1 MREGGLSLQILP
13 VWVSGTMHWDC
24 FFVLPYNSHTHA
36 LYTHMHYSRTHTCSH
51 YTTTCTDTHYTT
63 TCTDTHTLHYYM
75 HRHTYCTHTH
85 MLLTDAHTHTHT
97 DLPGCRGGCSV
108 RLVTLTH
115 LLPYRWPSSTRW
127 RSLSARFQP
136 AREGHLIL
144 FHWSLL
150 NSTFVS
156 WDSQMEVL

>member
-1 MREGGLSLQILP
+1 MRDGGAIAPNIACMSIWDYALGLLFCFTIQFTHTCTIHTHALQSHTHMLTLHYHMHRHTLHYHMHRHAHTTLLHAQTHIL
-13 VWVSGTMHWDC
+13 H
-24 FFVLPYNSHTHA
+24 SHTHA
-36 LYTHMHYSRTHTCSH
+36 THR
-51 YTTTCTDTHYTT
+51 
-63 TCTDTHTLHYYM
+63 
-75 HRHTYCTHTH
+75 CTHTH
-85 MLLTDAHTHTHT
+85 SYWLTR
-97 DLPGCRGGCSV
+97 LSGGCSV
-108 RLVTLTH
+108 CLVTLTH